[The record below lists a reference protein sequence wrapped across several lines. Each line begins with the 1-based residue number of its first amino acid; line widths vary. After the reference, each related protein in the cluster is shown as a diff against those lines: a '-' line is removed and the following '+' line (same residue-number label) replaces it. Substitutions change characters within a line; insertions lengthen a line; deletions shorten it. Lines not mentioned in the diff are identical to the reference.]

1 MKKSILT
8 TLLLLVSMTLPFAGV
23 NAEEPTAIGS
33 STLVRSEKASDKRR
47 VPSSTR
53 IVCEVFA
60 DMIVFEANFDYE
72 IISVSLSDENG
83 ITNATITP
91 FEPFIISTL
100 LPGTTYITCTTET
113 GTVYSGELT
122 L

>member
-91 FEPFIISTL
+91 FEPFIITTL
-100 LPGTTYITCTTET
+100 HPGTTYITCTTET